1 MKLNSSYVDSV
12 IATSKDIKDRDS
24 ELIVLV
30 DVLAKMAKMVRYVDN
45 LDAFYKDMQDA
56 ENRYVD
62 AVSTLFSAYRY
73 VQADQSRADQ
83 SKYTVY
89 NNYNSDEDELE
100 PTIDVFL
107 NNNNVVRFMADNGF
121 DIARLGG
128 VYSMFLDY
136 GHYVYD
142 SDKLRTDMDTV
153 LDRICYIRCECP
165 EAKHVPMSTTERL
178 ISILPTVNEY
188 LGES

>member
-12 IATSKDIKDRDS
+12 IATSKDIKDRGS

-89 NNYNSDEDELE
+89 NNYNSNEEGFESTGGVL
-100 PTIDVFL
+100 L
-107 NNNNVVRFMADNGF
+107 NSNTVRFMADKGF
-121 DIARLGG
+121 SLTRLASA
-128 VYSMFLDY
+128 YSMFLDF
-136 GHYVYD
+136 GHYAYN
-142 SDKLRTDMDTV
+142 SNKLRTDMDAV
-153 LDRICYIRCECP
+153 LNRICYIRCECP
-165 EAKHVPMSTTERL
+165 EAGQVPMSTTERL
-178 ISILPTVNEY
+178 ISIMPTVYEY